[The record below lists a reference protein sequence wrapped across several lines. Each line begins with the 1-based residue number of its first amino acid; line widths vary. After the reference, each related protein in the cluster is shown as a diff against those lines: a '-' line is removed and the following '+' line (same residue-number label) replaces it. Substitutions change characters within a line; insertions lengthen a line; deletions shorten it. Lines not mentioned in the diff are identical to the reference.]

1 MANASIAQAVNRQT
15 VALALR
21 DARAKCAA
29 SHRWLNA
36 VNRAALNLESCRW
49 SFDGD
54 TLRVES
60 ATNSGDFY
68 TVTVEVCP
76 CNAGKSGKPCWHR
89 AGVRLLCKAAEMGQE
104 APSIGVTIRARI
116 TALSHSRPASRPA
129 RPARRW
135 KSSRP
140 PLMSCSHEPL

>member
-36 VNRAALNLESCRW
+36 VNRAALNLEAVRW
-49 SFDGD
+49 QFDGD

-76 CNAGKSGKPCWHR
+76 CSAGKAGKPCWHR
-89 AGVRLLCKAAEMGQE
+89 AGVRLLCKAAEM
-104 APSIGVTIRARI
+104 TY
-116 TALSHSRPASRPA
+116 TAATTNGYQDAPA
-129 RPARRW
+129 RPFEDSKPTMAE
-135 KSSRP
+135 
-140 PLMSCSHEPL
+140 LQAAADELFA

>member
-36 VNRAALNLESCRW
+36 VNRAALNLEAVRW
-49 SFDGD
+49 QFDGD

-68 TVTVEVCP
+68 TVTVETCP
-76 CNAGKSGKPCWHR
+76 CSAGKAGKPCWHR
-89 AGVRLLCKAAEMGQE
+89 AGVRLLCKAAEM
-104 APSIGVTIRARI
+104 SY
-116 TALSHSRPASRPA
+116 TAATTNGYQDAPA
-129 RPARRW
+129 RPFEDA
-135 KSSRP
+135 KPTMAELQAAADELFS
-140 PLMSCSHEPL
+140 

>member
-1 MANASIAQAVNRQT
+1 MANATIAQAVNRQT

-68 TVTVEVCP
+68 TVTVETCP
-76 CNAGKSGKPCWHR
+76 CSAGKAGKPCWHR
-89 AGVRLLCKAAEMGQE
+89 AGCRLLCKAAEMT
-104 APSIGVTIRARI
+104 S
-116 TALSHSRPASRPA
+116 TAATTNGYQDAPA
-129 RPARRW
+129 RPFEDA
-135 KSSRP
+135 KPTMEELQAAADELFS
-140 PLMSCSHEPL
+140 

>member
-1 MANASIAQAVNRQT
+1 MANATVAQAVNRQT

-36 VNRAALNLESCRW
+36 VNRAALNLEAVRW
-49 SFDGD
+49 QFDGD

-76 CNAGKSGKPCWHR
+76 CSAGKAGKPC
-89 AGVRLLCKAAEMGQE
+89 
-104 APSIGVTIRARI
+104 
-116 TALSHSRPASRPA
+116 ASRGLPA
-129 RPARRW
+129 A
-135 KSSRP
+135 
-140 PLMSCSHEPL
+140 LQGC

>member
-1 MANASIAQAVNRQT
+1 MANSMIAQAVNRQT

-60 ATNSGDFY
+60 ATNSGDGI
-68 TVTVEVCP
+68 V
-76 CNAGKSGKPCWHR
+76 N
-89 AGVRLLCKAAEMGQE
+89 
-104 APSIGVTIRARI
+104 
-116 TALSHSRPASRPA
+116 LSDACEEDR
-129 RPARRW
+129 
-135 KSSRP
+135 
-140 PLMSCSHEPL
+140 

>member
-68 TVTVEVCP
+68 TVTVETCP
-76 CNAGKSGKPCWHR
+76 CSAGKAGKPCWHR
-89 AGVRLLCKAAEMGQE
+89 AGCRLLCKAAEM
-104 APSIGVTIRARI
+104 TY
-116 TALSHSRPASRPA
+116 TAATTNGYQDAPA
-129 RPARRW
+129 RPFEDA
-135 KSSRP
+135 KP
-140 PLMSCSHEPL
+140 TMSELQAAADELFS

>member
-76 CNAGKSGKPCWHR
+76 CNAGKAGKPCWHR
-89 AGVRLLCKAAEMGQE
+89 AGCRLLCKAAEM
-104 APSIGVTIRARI
+104 TY
-116 TALSHSRPASRPA
+116 TAATTNGYQDAPA
-129 RPARRW
+129 RPFEDA
-135 KSSRP
+135 KP
-140 PLMSCSHEPL
+140 TMAELQAAADELFA

>member
-36 VNRAALNLESCRW
+36 VNRAALNLEAVRW
-49 SFDGD
+49 AFDGD

-76 CNAGKSGKPCWHR
+76 CNAGKAGKPCWHR
-89 AGVRLLCKAAEMGQE
+89 AGCRLLCKAAEM
-104 APSIGVTIRARI
+104 TY
-116 TALSHSRPASRPA
+116 TAATTNGYQDAPA
-129 RPARRW
+129 RPFEDA
-135 KSSRP
+135 KPTMAELQAAADELFS
-140 PLMSCSHEPL
+140 

>member
-36 VNRAALNLESCRW
+36 VNRAALNLEAVRW
-49 SFDGD
+49 QFDGD

-76 CNAGKSGKPCWHR
+76 CSAGKAGKPCWHR
-89 AGVRLLCKAAEMGQE
+89 AGCRLLCKAAEM
-104 APSIGVTIRARI
+104 TY
-116 TALSHSRPASRPA
+116 TAATTNGYQDAPA
-129 RPARRW
+129 RPFEDSKPTMAE
-135 KSSRP
+135 
-140 PLMSCSHEPL
+140 LQAAADELFA